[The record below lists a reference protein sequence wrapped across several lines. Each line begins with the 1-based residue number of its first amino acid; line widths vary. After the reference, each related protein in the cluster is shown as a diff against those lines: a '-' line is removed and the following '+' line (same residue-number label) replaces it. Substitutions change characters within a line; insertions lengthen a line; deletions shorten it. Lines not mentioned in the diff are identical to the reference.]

1 MDKERLA
8 GNEAGVG
15 RLTRRAFLG
24 AGVAGA
30 AALAGGRLESL
41 FPVSTAEAAD
51 EPWIE
56 ATIPQLQALMAGGQL
71 TSREL
76 TQGYLERI
84 ASLNPLY
91 LERLTQITRR
101 AEGLGFQGLAVCL
114 RNLATGANSSAAL
127 RCSYVSQLHRRAMP
141 LSA

>member
-24 AGVAGA
+24 AGVAGT

-71 TSREL
+71 TSRER
-76 TQGYLERI
+76 RI
-84 ASLNPLY
+84 QTPP
-91 LERLTQITRR
+91 RLRR
-101 AEGLGFQGLAVCL
+101 GS
-114 RNLATGANSSAAL
+114 TTSDAAARRVACCTEF
-127 RCSYVSQLHRRAMP
+127 RCS
-141 LSA
+141 